1 MMLSVNLQSDLQYW
15 EKKWLLKFNASKC
28 HVLKITRATE
38 HELKYLGMQS
48 DLQWSQHIHH
58 IATRANC
65 MCFIFIKRNLKFANK
80 CLRETAYFTLVQSQL
95 DYASMHHMV

>member
-1 MMLSVNLQSDLQYW
+1 MILKQVSSINDAVNLQSDLESLQYW

-38 HELKYLGMQS
+38 HELKYLGIAIQS
-48 DLQWSQHIHH
+48 YLKWSQHIHH

-65 MCFIFIKRNLKFANK
+65 MCFITHQKK
-80 CLRETAYFTLVQSQL
+80 S
-95 DYASMHHMV
+95 